1 MLGNGWSV
9 LAGSLMIQAGEARN
23 PSTSTFS
30 LAVQPALTGAT
41 QTVATSFASTNNNTG
56 PRFGVVMRYQNPQ
69 NYYICYRQTGGSS
82 ILRIAKVQNGA
93 ETVLK
98 SVAIGNPALNAF
110 STLACQASGT
120 TLTLQ
125 LDGVTKGSTS
135 DATFTTGSVGYA
147 ISTKGG
153 SHRADNFRAI
163 VQ

>member
-1 MLGNGWSV
+1 ML
-9 LAGSLMIQAGEARN
+9 QAGEARN

-30 LAVQPALTGAT
+30 LAVQPALMGAT
-41 QTVATSFASTNNNTG
+41 QTVAASFASTNNNTG
-56 PRFGVVMRYQNPQ
+56 PRFGVVVRYQNPQ
-69 NYYICYRQTGGSS
+69 NYYICYRQMGGSS

-93 ETVLK
+93 ETVLT
-98 SVAIGNPALNAF
+98 SVGIGNPALNAF

-125 LDGVTKGSTS
+125 LDGVTKLSTS
-135 DATFTTGSVGYA
+135 NATFSTGSVGYA